1 MAAMPSAFSLN
12 NLCLWAGRIVIDA
25 ALPYMYSTEF
35 SYYNNICLIFKFKT
49 MNKTFTH
56 FVLYCLL
63 MALGS
68 ISAKAADR
76 LLIVGEAVWGGWS
89 IDNSV
94 EMLNT
99 TEQPDV
105 WKATVYL
112 KANSDFKFLTTTDW
126 GNLEYRAGDNTVTLA
141 SGVQGKL
148 VSSAENVNDNKFQVS
163 EAANYDIVCDLDQE
177 TITVSKA
184 AYQDSEL
191 NFPALYLVGSATPGG
206 WSLSQAAMLK
216 QDASNPVAYSG
227 TVSLTAGEF
236 KLCVNTQTGY
246 GQTFFQVD
254 PNDAGRMVFGG
265 DDNKWQVTEAGDY
278 DISANVKDM
287 TISVKKHDAT
297 GISKIAT
304 EADGAAEYFSLSGV
318 KVSSPV
324 SGVYVKRVN
333 GKCTKVVVK

>member
-1 MAAMPSAFSLN
+1 
-12 NLCLWAGRIVIDA
+12 
-25 ALPYMYSTEF
+25 
-35 SYYNNICLIFKFKT
+35 

-56 FVLYCLL
+56 FVLCCLL
-63 MALGS
+63 MAIGS

-94 EMLNT
+94 EMLRT

-112 KANSDFKFLTTTDW
+112 KANSDFKFLTTTNW
-126 GNLEYRAGDNTVTLA
+126 SNLEYRAGDNTVTLA

-163 EAANYDIVCDLDQE
+163 EAANYDIVCDLEQK
-177 TITVSKA
+177 TITVTKS
-184 AYQDSEL
+184 AYQDYEL
-191 NFPALYLVGSATPGG
+191 NFPALYVVGDATTGAWELPKA
-206 WSLSQAAMLK
+206 SMLK
-216 QDASNPVAYSG
+216 QDTSNPVVYSG
-227 TVSLTAGEF
+227 NVSLTAGEF
-236 KLCVNTQTGY
+236 KLCVNTQTGF

-254 PNDAGRMVFGG
+254 PNDAGKMVFGG
-265 DDNKWQVTEAGDY
+265 DDNKWQITEAGDY

-287 TISVKKHDAT
+287 TISIKKHDAT
-297 GISKIAT
+297 GISLIAT
-304 EADGAAEYFSLSGV
+304 ETGGAPEYFTLSGV

>member
-1 MAAMPSAFSLN
+1 
-12 NLCLWAGRIVIDA
+12 
-25 ALPYMYSTEF
+25 
-35 SYYNNICLIFKFKT
+35 
-49 MNKTFTH
+49 
-56 FVLYCLL
+56 

-76 LLIVGEAVWGGWS
+76 LLIVGDAVWGGWS

-94 EMLNT
+94 EMPST

-112 KANSDFKFLTTTDW
+112 KANSDFKFLTTKDY
-126 GNLEYRAGDNTVTLA
+126 GNLEYRAGDNTVILA

-148 VSSAENVNDNKFQVS
+148 VSSAENGNDNKFQVS
-163 EAANYDIVCDLDQE
+163 EAANYDIVCDLEQK
-177 TITVSKA
+177 TITVTKS
-184 AYQDSEL
+184 AYQNYEL

-206 WSLSQAAMLK
+206 WSLPQAAMLT
-216 QDASNPVAYSG
+216 QDTSNPVVYSG

-236 KLCVNTQTGY
+236 KFCVNTQTGF

-254 PNDAGRMVFGG
+254 PNDPGKMVFGG

-297 GISKIAT
+297 GISRIAT
-304 EADGAAEYFSLSGV
+304 ETGGAPEFFSLSGV

>member
-1 MAAMPSAFSLN
+1 
-12 NLCLWAGRIVIDA
+12 
-25 ALPYMYSTEF
+25 
-35 SYYNNICLIFKFKT
+35 

-56 FVLYCLL
+56 FVLCCLL
-63 MALGS
+63 MAIGS

-76 LLIVGEAVWGGWS
+76 LLIVGEAVWGGWT

-105 WKATVYL
+105 WKAMVYL
-112 KANSDFKFLTTTDW
+112 KANSDFKFLTTTNW
-126 GNLEYRAGDNTVTLA
+126 SNLEYRAGDNTVTLA

-163 EAANYDIVCDLDQE
+163 EAANYDIVCDLEQK
-177 TITVSKA
+177 TITVTKS
-184 AYQDSEL
+184 AYQDYEL
-191 NFPALYLVGSATPGG
+191 NFPALYVVGDATTGAWELPKA
-206 WSLSQAAMLK
+206 SMLK
-216 QDASNPVAYSG
+216 QDTSNPVVYSG
-227 TVSLTAGEF
+227 NVSLTAGEF
-236 KLCVNTQTGY
+236 KLCVNTQTGF

-254 PNDAGRMVFGG
+254 PNDAGKMVFGG
-265 DDNKWQVTEAGDY
+265 DDNKWQITEAGDY

-297 GISKIAT
+297 GISMIAT
-304 EADGAAEYFSLSGV
+304 ETDGAPEYFTLSGV

>member
-1 MAAMPSAFSLN
+1 
-12 NLCLWAGRIVIDA
+12 
-25 ALPYMYSTEF
+25 
-35 SYYNNICLIFKFKT
+35 

-56 FVLYCLL
+56 FVLCCLL

-191 NFPALYLVGSATPGG
+191 NFPALYLVGSATP
-206 WSLSQAAMLK
+206 
-216 QDASNPVAYSG
+216 VAG
-227 TVSLTAGEF
+227 PFHRL
-236 KLCVNTQTGY
+236 LC
-246 GQTFFQVD
+246 
-254 PNDAGRMVFGG
+254 
-265 DDNKWQVTEAGDY
+265 
-278 DISANVKDM
+278 
-287 TISVKKHDAT
+287 
-297 GISKIAT
+297 
-304 EADGAAEYFSLSGV
+304 
-318 KVSSPV
+318 
-324 SGVYVKRVN
+324 
-333 GKCTKVVVK
+333 

>member
-1 MAAMPSAFSLN
+1 
-12 NLCLWAGRIVIDA
+12 
-25 ALPYMYSTEF
+25 
-35 SYYNNICLIFKFKT
+35 

-56 FVLYCLL
+56 FVLCCLL

-76 LLIVGEAVWGGWS
+76 LLIVGDAVWGGWS

-94 EMLNT
+94 EMLRT

-112 KANSDFKFLTTTDW
+112 KANSDFKFLTTTNW
-126 GNLEYRAGDNTVTLA
+126 SNLEYRAGDNTVTLA

-163 EAANYDIVCDLDQE
+163 EAANYDIVCDLEQK
-177 TITVSKA
+177 TITVTKS
-184 AYQDSEL
+184 AYQDYEL
-191 NFPALYLVGSATPGG
+191 NFPALYVVGDATTGAWELPKA
-206 WSLSQAAMLK
+206 SMLK
-216 QDASNPVAYSG
+216 QDTSNPVVYSG
-227 TVSLTAGEF
+227 NVSLTAGEF
-236 KLCVNTQTGY
+236 KLCVNTQTGF

-254 PNDAGRMVFGG
+254 PNDAGKMVFGG
-265 DDNKWQVTEAGDY
+265 DDNKWQITEAGDY

-297 GISKIAT
+297 GISMIAT
-304 EADGAAEYFSLSGV
+304 ETDGAPEYFTLSGV

>member
-1 MAAMPSAFSLN
+1 
-12 NLCLWAGRIVIDA
+12 
-25 ALPYMYSTEF
+25 
-35 SYYNNICLIFKFKT
+35 

-56 FVLYCLL
+56 FVLCCLL

-112 KANSDFKFLTTTDW
+112 KANSDFKFLTTTNW
-126 GNLEYRAGDNTVTLA
+126 SNLEYRAGDNTVTLA

-163 EAANYDIVCDLDQE
+163 EAANYDIVCDLEQK
-177 TITVSKA
+177 TITVTKS
-184 AYQDSEL
+184 AYQDYEL
-191 NFPALYLVGSATPGG
+191 NFPALYVVGDATTGAWELPKA
-206 WSLSQAAMLK
+206 SMLK
-216 QDASNPVAYSG
+216 QDTSNPVVYSG
-227 TVSLTAGEF
+227 NVSLTAGEF
-236 KLCVNTQTGY
+236 KLCVNTQTGF

-254 PNDAGRMVFGG
+254 PNDAGKMVFGG
-265 DDNKWQVTEAGDY
+265 DDNKWQITEAGDY

-297 GISKIAT
+297 GISMIAT
-304 EADGAAEYFSLSGV
+304 ETDGAPEYFTLSGV

>member
-1 MAAMPSAFSLN
+1 
-12 NLCLWAGRIVIDA
+12 
-25 ALPYMYSTEF
+25 
-35 SYYNNICLIFKFKT
+35 
-49 MNKTFTH
+49 
-56 FVLYCLL
+56 

-76 LLIVGEAVWGGWS
+76 LLIVGDAVWGGWS

-94 EMLNT
+94 EMLRT

-112 KANSDFKFLTTTDW
+112 KANSDFKFLTTTNW
-126 GNLEYRAGDNTVTLA
+126 SNLEYRAGDNTVTLA

-163 EAANYDIVCDLDQE
+163 EAANYDIVCDLEQK
-177 TITVSKA
+177 TITVTKS
-184 AYQDSEL
+184 AYQDYEL
-191 NFPALYLVGSATPGG
+191 NFPALYVVGDATTGAWELPKA
-206 WSLSQAAMLK
+206 SMLK
-216 QDASNPVAYSG
+216 QDTSNPVVYSG
-227 TVSLTAGEF
+227 NVSLTAGEF
-236 KLCVNTQTGY
+236 KLCVNTQTGF

-254 PNDAGRMVFGG
+254 PNDAGKMVFGG
-265 DDNKWQVTEAGDY
+265 DDNKWQITEAGDY

-297 GISKIAT
+297 GISMIAT
-304 EADGAAEYFSLSGV
+304 ETDGAPEYFTLSGV